1 VKLKLDQNLGLRG
14 SDLFEAAGHDVCTAH
29 IQGLDVAAEE
39 AIWRRTLLEGRVLV
53 TLDLDFA
60 DTLRFPPGEHAGVA
74 VLRVPEHRGS
84 GLLPAT
90 MKTLVQALRSQ
101 PIKGRLWVVEPGRQ
115 RIYQAEDNAW
125 CFPLSEL

>member
-1 VKLKLDQNLGLRG
+1 VKLKLDQNLGVRG
-14 SDLFEAAGHDVCTAH
+14 QDLFEAAGHEVCTART
-29 IQGLDVAAEE
+29 QGLDVAEDDV
-39 AIWRRTLLEGRVLV
+39 IWQRTLAEGRVLV

-90 MKTLVQALRSQ
+90 MKTLVQALSSQ
-101 PIKGRLWVVEPGRQ
+101 LIKGRLWLVEPGRI
-115 RIYQAEDNAW
+115 RIYQAKDN
-125 CFPLSEL
+125 P